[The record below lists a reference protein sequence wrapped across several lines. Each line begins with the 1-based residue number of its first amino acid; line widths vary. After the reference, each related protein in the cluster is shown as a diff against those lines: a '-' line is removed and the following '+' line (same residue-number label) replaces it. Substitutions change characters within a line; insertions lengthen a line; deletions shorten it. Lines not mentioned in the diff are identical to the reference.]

1 MDKTIPMDTAN
12 LQTFI
17 VAAELKSFS
26 LAAEQLYLTQ
36 PAVSKRVAT
45 LEAELGAALF
55 DRIARRVSLTEAGRA
70 LLPRARAILHEIED
84 SRRLISNLT
93 GTVAGQ
99 LSIGTSHHIGLH
111 RLPPV
116 LRRFSKAYPDVA
128 LDLRFMD
135 SEAACRAVQTGDLEL
150 GIVTLPL
157 EPLADLKSELIWPD
171 PLDIVVAREHPLAKK
186 SRLGF
191 QQLAAHPAI
200 LPSPGTYT
208 RQLLERSV
216 VQAGEKLGAG
226 MTTNYLETIKMMVG
240 VGLGWSVLPR
250 SMLNG
255 ELLALKIRGIKL
267 VRQLGAV
274 YHQARTLSN
283 AASAMIDTLQSM
295 SKRKP

>member
-1 MDKTIPMDTAN
+1 MDTVN

-45 LEAELGAALF
+45 LEGELGAALF
-55 DRIARRVSLTEAGRA
+55 DRIGRRVSLTEAGRE
-70 LLPRARAILHEIED
+70 LLPRAKGILREIED

-93 GTVAGQ
+93 GSVAGQ

-116 LRRFSKAYPDVA
+116 LKQFSKTFPDVD
-128 LDLRFMD
+128 LDLQFMD
-135 SEAACRAVQTGDLEL
+135 SEAACRAVQTGELEL

-157 EPLADLKSELIWPD
+157 EPLAELQSELIWPD
-171 PLDIVVAREHPLAKK
+171 PLDIVVGHDHPLVGK
-186 SRLGF
+186 SRLDF
-191 QQLAAHPAI
+191 KQLSQHPAI

-216 VQAGEKLGAG
+216 SKAGGKLTAS

-250 SMLNG
+250 SMLDND
-255 ELLALKIRGIKL
+255 LVALKVRGMTL
-267 VRQLGAV
+267 TRQLGIV
-274 YHQARTLSN
+274 RHRARTLSN
-283 AASAMIDTLQSM
+283 AASAMIGTLHSL
-295 SKRKP
+295 K

>member
-1 MDKTIPMDTAN
+1 MDTVN

-17 VAAELKSFS
+17 AAAELESFS

-45 LEAELGAALF
+45 LEEALGARLF
-55 DRIARRVSLTEAGRA
+55 DRIGRRVSLTEAGRE
-70 LLPRARAILHEIED
+70 LLPRAKTILRDIDD

-116 LRRFSKAYPDVA
+116 LRQFSKAYPDVA
-128 LDLRFMD
+128 LDLQFMD

-157 EPLADLKSELIWPD
+157 EPLADLQSELIWLD
-171 PLDIVVAREHPLAKK
+171 PLDIVVSHDHPLAE
-186 SRLGF
+186 SSTINF
-191 QQLAAHPAI
+191 QQLAEHPAI
-200 LPSPGTYT
+200 LPSSGTYT

-216 VQAGEKLGAG
+216 AKAGGKLIAG

-250 SMLNG
+250 SMLDE
-255 ELLALKIRGIKL
+255 ELVALKIRGMKL
-267 VRQLGAV
+267 TRQLGIV
-274 YHQARTLSN
+274 RHRARTLSN
-283 AASAMIDTLQSM
+283 AASAMISTLQSL
-295 SKRKP
+295 KG

>member
-1 MDKTIPMDTAN
+1 MDTTN

-17 VAAELKSFS
+17 TVAELTSFS

-36 PAVSKRVAT
+36 PAVSKRIAS
-45 LEAELGAALF
+45 LEGELGLPLF
-55 DRIARRVSLTEAGRA
+55 DRIGRRVSLTEAGRKF
-70 LLPRARAILHEIED
+70 LPRARAILHEIED

-116 LRRFSKAYPDVA
+116 LRQFSKAWPDVA
-128 LDLRFMD
+128 LDLQFMD

-157 EPLADLKSELIWPD
+157 EPLADLQSELIWPD
-171 PLDIVVAREHPLAKK
+171 PLDIVVAHGHPLTKK
-186 SRLGF
+186 SRLSF
-191 QQLAAHPAI
+191 QQLAEHPAI

-208 RQLLERSV
+208 RQLLERSIV
-216 VQAGEKLGAG
+216 KTGGKLDVS

-250 SMLNG
+250 NMLNA
-255 ELLALKIRGIKL
+255 EIIALKIRGIKL
-267 VRQLGAV
+267 TRQLGFV
-274 YHQARTLSN
+274 RHQARTLSN
-283 AASAMIDTLQSM
+283 AASAMIATLQSM
-295 SKRKP
+295 NKERARS

>member
-1 MDKTIPMDTAN
+1 MDTVN

-17 VAAELKSFS
+17 AAADRASFS

-45 LEAELGAALF
+45 LENELGTPLF
-55 DRIARRVSLTEAGRA
+55 DRIGRGVSLTEAGREF
-70 LLPRARAILHEIED
+70 LPRARAILREIED

-93 GTVAGQ
+93 GSVAGQ

-116 LRRFSKAYPDVA
+116 LKQFSKNFSEVD
-128 LDLRFMD
+128 LDLQFMD
-135 SEAACRAVQTGDLEL
+135 SEAACRAVQTGELEL

-157 EPLADLKSELIWPD
+157 EPLADLQSELIWPD
-171 PLDIVVAREHPLAKK
+171 PLDIVAGREHPLAGKA
-186 SRLGF
+186 RLNF
-191 QQLAAHPAI
+191 QQLAQYPAI

-216 VQAGEKLGAG
+216 TKAGGKLTAS

-250 SMLNG
+250 SMLDK
-255 ELLALKIRGIKL
+255 ELVVLKIRGMTL
-267 VRQLGAV
+267 TRQLGIV
-274 YHQARTLSN
+274 RHKARTLSN
-283 AASAMIDTLQSM
+283 AASAMIGTLQSL
-295 SKRKP
+295 K

>member
-1 MDKTIPMDTAN
+1 MDTVN

-17 VAAELKSFS
+17 AAAELESFS

-45 LEAELGAALF
+45 LEATLGAQLF
-55 DRIARRVSLTEAGRA
+55 DRIGRRVSLTEAGRA
-70 LLPRARAILHEIED
+70 LLPRAKTILRDIDD

-93 GTVAGQ
+93 GSVAGQ

-116 LRRFSKAYPDVA
+116 LRQFSKTYPDVA
-128 LDLRFMD
+128 LDLQFMD

-157 EPLADLKSELIWPD
+157 EPLADLQSELIWPD
-171 PLDIVVAREHPLAKK
+171 PLDIVVSHEH
-186 SRLGF
+186 S
-191 QQLAAHPAI
+191 LAAKATLNFQALAEHPAI
-200 LPSPGTYT
+200 LPASGTYT

-216 VQAGEKLGAG
+216 AKAGGKLTAA

-250 SMLNG
+250 SMLDE
-255 ELLALKIRGIKL
+255 ELVTLKIRGMKL
-267 VRQLGAV
+267 TRQLGIV
-274 YHQARTLSN
+274 RHRARTLSN
-283 AASAMIDTLQSM
+283 AASAMISTLQSLK
-295 SKRKP
+295 SNR

>member
-1 MDKTIPMDTAN
+1 MDTAN

-17 VAAELKSFS
+17 AAAELKSFS

-45 LEAELGAALF
+45 LEAELGTALF
-55 DRIARRVSLTEAGRA
+55 DRIARRISLTEAGCA
-70 LLPRARAILHEIED
+70 LLPRARTILREIED

-116 LRRFSKAYPDVA
+116 LRQFSKAWPDVA
-128 LDLRFMD
+128 LDLQFMD
-135 SEAACRAVQTGDLEL
+135 SEAACRAVQTGALEL

-171 PLDIVVAREHPLAKK
+171 PLDIVVAHDHPLAKK
-186 SRLGF
+186 TRLDV
-191 QQLAAHPAI
+191 QQLTAHPAI

-208 RQLLERSV
+208 RQLLDRSV
-216 VQAGEKLGAG
+216 VLAGGKLDTG

-267 VRQLGAV
+267 TRQLGV
-274 YHQARTLSN
+274 VRHQARTLSN
-283 AASAMIDTLQSM
+283 AASAMIATLQSINK
-295 SKRKP
+295 SR

>member
-1 MDKTIPMDTAN
+1 MDTAN

-17 VAAELKSFS
+17 AAAELKSFS

-45 LEAELGAALF
+45 LEAELGTTLF

-70 LLPRARAILHEIED
+70 LLPRAKTILREIED

-93 GTVAGQ
+93 GTMAGQ
-99 LSIGTSHHIGLH
+99 LNIGTSHHIGLH

-116 LRRFSKAYPDVA
+116 LRQFSRSYPDVV
-128 LDLRFMD
+128 LDLQFMD

-171 PLDIVVAREHPLAKK
+171 PLDIVVAHEHPLAKK
-186 SRLGF
+186 SRLDF
-191 QQLAAHPAI
+191 QQLTEYPAI
-200 LPSPGTYT
+200 LPSPSTYT

-216 VQAGEKLGAG
+216 AQAGGKLVAS
-226 MTTNYLETIKMMVG
+226 MTTNYLETIKMMVS

-250 SMLNG
+250 SMLNE
-255 ELLALKIRGIKL
+255 ELLAMKIRGMKL
-267 VRQLGAV
+267 TRQLGV
-274 YHQARTLSN
+274 VRHQTRTLSN
-283 AASAMIDTLQSM
+283 AASAMINTLQAQI
-295 SKRKP
+295 